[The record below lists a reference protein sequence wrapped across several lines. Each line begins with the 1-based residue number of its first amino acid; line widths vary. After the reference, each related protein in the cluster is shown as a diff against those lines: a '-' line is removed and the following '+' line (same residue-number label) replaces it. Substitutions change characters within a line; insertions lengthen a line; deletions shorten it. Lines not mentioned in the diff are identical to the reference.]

1 MCCKRLA
8 ENTKRKNEAKNR
20 HLRTIAQICWDIS
33 LQLRHVSAFGK
44 KLVKQQYVL
53 HMYPQ
58 YCELR
63 PINCWDL
70 LASLGHPSKFWWVSH
85 LAFVSA
91 ATSLTGGQPNF
102 AQYLVISWAA
112 TLYIH
117 FRGLLPLTEFCR
129 VENSSYVQVLRSR
142 ILAALLHGTPAA
154 GVSQTLRHGTRNGV
168 TQLSQ
173 WSPILFGRVAI
184 TLDIGPH
191 SSCFFVSAI
200 LNFFCKSHSL

>member
-1 MCCKRLA
+1 MSEMCCKRLA
-8 ENTKRKNEAKNR
+8 ENTKCKNEAKNR

-70 LASLGHPSKFWWVSH
+70 LASLGHPSKFRWVSH

-91 ATSLTGGQPNF
+91 ATSLTGGQPNLH
-102 AQYLVISWAA
+102 YVWPSP
-112 TLYIH
+112 
-117 FRGLLPLTEFCR
+117 GLLHYMYIFGGSCPLTEFCR
-129 VENSSYVQVLRSR
+129 VENSLYVQVLRSR
-142 ILAALLHGTPAA
+142 ILAA
-154 GVSQTLRHGTRNGV
+154 
-168 TQLSQ
+168 
-173 WSPILFGRVAI
+173 
-184 TLDIGPH
+184 
-191 SSCFFVSAI
+191 
-200 LNFFCKSHSL
+200 